1 MQSSEVFRF
10 HTQEETKQLAAEQ
23 LSHYVLPRDL
33 CPLYYLSMSP
43 LENKRCPSC
52 GHVLSILSHP
62 TAVLLVYKF
71 PNLFPICLNQVC
83 KDLII

>member
-23 LSHYVLPRDL
+23 LSHYVLARDL

-43 LENKRCPSC
+43 LGE
-52 GHVLSILSHP
+52 
-62 TAVLLVYKF
+62 
-71 PNLFPICLNQVC
+71 
-83 KDLII
+83 